1 LLRLHRQMV
10 EVKARELAIAREL
23 YAQAYEPVRAAP
35 TLEALEQQRGLLG
48 AADALEKRA
57 RAIHDWPID
66 EGTFARVLTITTS
79 VIGITIARLILD
91 PFGL

>member
-1 LLRLHRQMV
+1 VSSTPRHTNRSARRRRLRRF
-10 EVKARELAIAREL
+10 
-23 YAQAYEPVRAAP
+23 
-35 TLEALEQQRGLLG
+35 EQQQGLLG